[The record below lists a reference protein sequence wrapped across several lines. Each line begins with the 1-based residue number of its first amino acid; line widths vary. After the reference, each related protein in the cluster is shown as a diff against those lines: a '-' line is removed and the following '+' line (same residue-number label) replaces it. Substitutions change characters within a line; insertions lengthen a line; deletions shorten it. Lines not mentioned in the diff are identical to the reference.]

1 MDIDKIY
8 EIISGPAGSPWGTTK
23 KPMDLE
29 AIIKIYEEGSK
40 KNRY

>member
-1 MDIDKIY
+1 MDINKLNEICAKIA
-8 EIISGPAGSPWGTTK
+8 ERAKEK
-23 KPMDLE
+23 KAMNLE

>member
-1 MDIDKIY
+1 MDINKLNEVCERIA
-8 EIISGPAGSPWGTTK
+8 ERAKEK
-23 KPMDLE
+23 KAMNLE